1 MRCPVTGLPD
11 DCDVFF
17 FEVTEG
23 GNPNLQPE
31 TSTQWNAGI
40 VWEPARGLTLGVDY
54 WNIEQKNIISALGPQ
69 NAALHYDKF
78 GSRFIRGPV
87 DPNYPNLPGPII
99 GFDNRLLNLGTTQTS
114 GIDVSLAW
122 TAPRVDWGLISMALQ
137 TTYVMQWDTQFDGVV
152 FVSQVGT
159 DAYGPAI
166 PRWRSQLTL
175 NWNNGPWGATLAQ
188 TYTAGYTD
196 FAPGPSG
203 EPHEVGA
210 FAPWDLQG
218 TYSGFRG
225 WQFVAGIRNL
235 FDSDPPVS
243 NQPFF
248 SQSGYNPQIASP
260 LGRLFYLRATY
271 SWH

>member
-1 MRCPVTGLPD
+1 M
-11 DCDVFF
+11 
-17 FEVTEG
+17 
-23 GNPNLQPE
+23 
-31 TSTQWNAGI
+31 
-40 VWEPARGLTLGVDY
+40 
-54 WNIEQKNIISALGPQ
+54 
-69 NAALHYDKF
+69 HYDKF

-122 TAPRVDWGLISMALQ
+122 TAPRVDWGLISVALQ
-137 TTYVMQWDTQFDGVV
+137 ATYVMQWDTQFDGVV

-225 WQFVAGIRNL
+225 WQLVAGIRNL

-243 NQPFF
+243 NHAILLPVRLQPADCEPARAAVLSACNVFLALDTITK
-248 SQSGYNPQIASP
+248 GPRGGGPRIAISAQRVD
-260 LGRLFYLRATY
+260 GAAAAATCEAPAT
-271 SWH
+271 SLWCNL

>member
-1 MRCPVTGLPD
+1 
-11 DCDVFF
+11 
-17 FEVTEG
+17 
-23 GNPNLQPE
+23 
-31 TSTQWNAGI
+31 
-40 VWEPARGLTLGVDY
+40 
-54 WNIEQKNIISALGPQ
+54 
-69 NAALHYDKF
+69 
-78 GSRFIRGPV
+78 
-87 DPNYPNLPGPII
+87 
-99 GFDNRLLNLGTTQTS
+99 
-114 GIDVSLAW
+114 
-122 TAPRVDWGLISMALQ
+122 
-137 TTYVMQWDTQFDGVV
+137 MQWDTQFDGVV

-225 WQFVAGIRNL
+225 WKLVAGIRNL

-248 SQSGYNPQIASP
+248 FQSGYNPQIASP